1 MAFSR
6 SSSVSFFTFLL
17 FAVFIN
23 PAISSRVSSFITLPV
38 AVDEF
43 LLSFTASYCESWRLS
58 VETNN
63 AGPSEVVPSKCVRSL
78 ETYYNQG
85 QFDNDYSIVA
95 TYTLAYAKTVKI
107 GGDGKDAWV
116 FDIDETLLSNLEY
129 YAAHGYGSEP
139 YNSKAFNEW
148 VLKGTAPGFD
158 ASLKLFKDLKQLGFT
173 IILLTGRDEGQRAI
187 TEKNLQDAGLGVD
200 CFCACDLGLLILTH
214 WGEEDQ
220 GKAAA
225 KYKSEQ
231 RSRMVKKGYK
241 LHGNTGDQWSDL
253 QGFALADRSFKVPN
267 PMYYIG

>member
-6 SSSVSFFTFLL
+6 SSSVSFCTFLL

-23 PAISSRVSSFITLPV
+23 PAISSRISSFVKLPV

-43 LLSFTASYCESWRLS
+43 LLSSTASYCESWRLS

-63 AGPSEVVPSKCVRSL
+63 AGPWKVVPSKCVRSIR
-78 ETYYNQG
+78 TYYNQG
-85 QFDNDYSIVA
+85 QFDKDYIIVA
-95 TYTLAYAKTVKI
+95 NYALAYAKTVKI

-158 ASLKLFKDLKQLGFT
+158 ASFKLFKGLKKLGFT

-187 TEKNLQDAGLGVD
+187 TEKNLQDAGYSGWEY
-200 CFCACDLGLLILTH
+200 LLLR
-214 WGEEDQ
+214 GEEDQ